1 MFNINN
7 KSWDKLRFSDIS
19 KMLETDDEN
28 FFIEFKS
35 DKESNNGFIKEVSAF
50 ANTYGGYVFL
60 GINDDKTIGGCTQ
73 WNEQKIHNV
82 IYNGISPI
90 PSFAVKKFRNNGLTI
105 YVVRID
111 EGRTP
116 PYITTKTGNIY
127 ERVSSGSMPIKDSAK
142 LMHLYHKHEDQIHK
156 VRNKIELAPID
167 TSGDFPQNICAYL
180 DFGFSVVCSDYTL
193 LQKNFYN
200 IDITPVSTYLK
211 ENMPIFSI
219 SRLAHSFLICLGSI
233 DVTDSQGNKVLPKAG
248 VHNFIEVMCDGSVK
262 CRVVLNNIDNNPEV
276 DISYIGFWI
285 HNVYKEIYR
294 MLLGEKF
301 YSIFVY
307 AQKYEKLTVLKQFIP
322 CYKLD
327 DRSSDDDEK
336 YFTCYLEKHKL
347 KYGNNLIVDSNRF
360 PKNDYIVI
368 DKTSFSSNNKK
379 NNNDNLL
386 SKLFSSAHF
395 NLGYIDEPDEIQ

>member
-19 KMLETDDEN
+19 KMLTTNDEN

-50 ANTYGGYVFL
+50 ANTYGGYIFL

-73 WNEQKIHNV
+73 WNEQKVHNV

-90 PSFAVKKFRNNGLTI
+90 PSFAVKKFRNNGLTL

-116 PYITTKTGNIY
+116 PYITTKNGNIY
-127 ERVSSGSMPIKDSAK
+127 ERVSSGSMPIKDSVK
-142 LMHLYHKHEDQIHK
+142 LMHLYHKHEDQLQK
-156 VRNKIELAPID
+156 VKNKIELAPID
-167 TSGDFPQNICAYL
+167 TSGKFPQNICAYL

-193 LQKNFYN
+193 LQKDFYGV
-200 IDITPVSTYLK
+200 DITPISSYLK
-211 ENMPIFSI
+211 ENTPAFSI
-219 SRLAHSFLICLGSI
+219 SRLAHSYLICLG
-233 DVTDSQGNKVLPKAG
+233 DVGVSDSQGNKFLPKAG
-248 VHNFIEVMCDGSVK
+248 IHNFVEIMCDGSIK
-262 CRVVLNNIDNNPEV
+262 GRVILNNIDNNPEA

-285 HNVYKEIYR
+285 CNVFKEIYKIFF
-294 MLLGEKF
+294 GEKF
-301 YSIFVY
+301 YRIFVY

-322 CYKLD
+322 YYRLD
-327 DRSSDDDEK
+327 DTSSDDDKK
-336 YFTCYLEKHKL
+336 YFSRYLENHKL

-360 PKNDYIVI
+360 PKNDYLVI
-368 DKTSFSSNNKK
+368 DKTVFNSNRKK
-379 NNNDNLL
+379 YNNDNLL
-386 SKLFSSAHF
+386 SELFSSEHF
-395 NLGYIDEPDEIQ
+395 NLGYIDEPDANE